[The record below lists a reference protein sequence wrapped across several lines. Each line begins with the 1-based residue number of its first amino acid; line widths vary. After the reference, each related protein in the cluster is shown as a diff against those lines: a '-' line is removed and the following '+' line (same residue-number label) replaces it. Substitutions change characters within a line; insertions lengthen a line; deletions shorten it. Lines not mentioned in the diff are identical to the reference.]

1 MSEVLETPRNI
12 LPAFYVQL
20 VEKNLALGRMVGL

>member
-1 MSEVLETPRNI
+1 MFEVLETTRSI

-20 VEKNLALGRMVGL
+20 VERNLALGRMVGL